1 MVQSQ
6 IEVECNMER
15 LPLEEYDPQG
25 LKSLTEIGRPIP
37 GQSLT
42 KDPNEKYPWEGPTE
56 FTNFKDALDYTVS
69 ELIEEDAYVSVISGI
84 GQGVPISDVV
94 MQIVYAGFKS
104 GKWNPDLML
113 LLIEPLMYVMI
124 ALCEKAG
131 VDYIL
136 YSDEEEDDDNEE
148 INTSNTELEQLKE
161 LTKTKISIDSRAIP
175 ASIVQQIEDLEVPT
189 GLLSKT
195 EQPMQQEAP
204 QEASNLLDRQ
214 E

>member
-1 MVQSQ
+1 
-6 IEVECNMER
+6 
-15 LPLEEYDPQG
+15 
-25 LKSLTEIGRPIP
+25 
-37 GQSLT
+37 
-42 KDPNEKYPWEGPTE
+42 
-56 FTNFKDALDYTVS
+56 
-69 ELIEEDAYVSVISGI
+69 
-84 GQGVPISDVV
+84 

-113 LLIEPLMYVMI
+113 LLIEPLMYVII

-131 VDYIL
+131 VDYTL
-136 YSDEEEDDDNEE
+136 YSGEEEDDDDEE
-148 INTSNTELEQLKE
+148 MNTSNTELEQLKE
-161 LTKTKISIDSRAIP
+161 LTKTKIPDKTSIDSRAIP

-189 GLLSKT
+189 GLLSKP

>member
-1 MVQSQ
+1 
-6 IEVECNMER
+6 MER

-25 LKSLTEIGRPIP
+25 LTALSEIGRPIP

-84 GQGVPISDVV
+84 GQGGPISDVV

-113 LLIEPLMYVMI
+113 LLIEPLMYVII

-131 VDYIL
+131 VDYTL
-136 YSDEEEDDDNEE
+136 YSGEEEDDDDEE
-148 INTSNTELEQLKE
+148 MNTSNTELEQLKE
-161 LTKTKISIDSRAIP
+161 LTKTKIPDKTSIDSRAIP

-189 GLLSKT
+189 GLLSKP